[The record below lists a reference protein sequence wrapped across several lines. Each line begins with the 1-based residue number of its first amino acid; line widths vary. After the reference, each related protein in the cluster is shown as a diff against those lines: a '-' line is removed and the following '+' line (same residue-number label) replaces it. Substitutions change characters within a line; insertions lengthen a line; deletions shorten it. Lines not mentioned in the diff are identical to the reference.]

1 MTPQSEDFSAWYNEL
16 VIKAEL
22 VDRGPVRGTMVI
34 RPYGYRIWELLQAD
48 LDRRIKETGHE
59 NAYFPLLIPQSYLE
73 READHVEGFAPEL
86 AVVTHAG
93 GKQLE
98 EPLVVRPTSETV
110 IGEFMA
116 KWISSHRDLPMLL
129 NQWANVV
136 RWEMRPRMFLRTT
149 EFLWQEG
156 HTAHADEADAMR
168 ETMLSLQTI
177 YLRTARELAA
187 MPVVDGEKTPG
198 ERFAG
203 AVRTFSIEAMMRDG
217 RALQAGTS
225 HYLGTNFAQ
234 AFGIQYTG
242 EDGRLAYAHT
252 TSFGMTTRMIGGVI
266 MTHGDDKGL
275 VLPPRLAPYQVVIVP
290 IGRGDAVGEVIAAAE
305 ALAARLADAGI
316 RTHVDSRTH
325 VSPGFKFNEWELRG
339 APIRLE
345 LGPRDLAAGTAVMV
359 AAARRGQGADL
370 ARRRARAA
378 GGRAGGVPGP
388 AARAGHRLPGLAHG
402 QHRRV
407 GRLRQGGRHR
417 LGAGAAL
424 RHPGVRGGDQGRDR
438 GHRPLRA
445 AGRAAG
451 VRAVHPVRAAFGLRQ
466 AGHLRPRVLGRQQ
479 DHPVG
484 PYHCAVGENWADEAG
499 QVEIPLA
506 GGDVT
511 EGVVRVGDTVR
522 RPVGPHSPL
531 VHALLAHLE
540 SIGFEGAPRF
550 LGIDEAGREV
560 LSYVDGEVA
569 GRPRPPWIADEAQ
582 AGIGRAAGPRL

>member
-1 MTPQSEDFSAWYNEL
+1 MSADGRGVTPQSEDFSAWYNEL
-16 VIKAEL
+16 VVKAEL
-22 VDRGPVRGTMVI
+22 VDRGPARGTMVI

-59 NAYFPLLIPQSYLE
+59 NAYFPLLIPQSYLQ
-73 READHVEGFAPEL
+73 REAEHVEGFAPEL

-168 ETMLSLQTI
+168 ETMLTLQEI
-177 YLRTARELAA
+177 YARTARELAA
-187 MPVVDGEKTPG
+187 MPVIEGEKTPG

-203 AVRTFSIEAMMRDG
+203 AVSTFSIEAMMRDG

-225 HYLGTNFAQ
+225 HFLGTNFAQ

-242 EDGRLAYAHT
+242 EDSRLSYAHT
-252 TSFGMTTRMIGGVI
+252 TSFGMSTRMIGGVI

-290 IGRGDAVGEVIAAAE
+290 IGRGDAVGEVVAAAQ
-305 ALAARLADAGI
+305 ALAARLADTGI
-316 RTHVDSRTH
+316 RVHVDSRTH

-359 AAARRGQGADL
+359 R
-370 ARRRARAA
+370 
-378 GGRAGGVPGP
+378 
-388 AARAGHRLPGLAHG
+388 
-402 QHRRV
+402 
-407 GRLRQGGRHR
+407 R
-417 LGAGAAL
+417 LGEGKESISLDGAPARL
-424 RHPGVRGGDQGRDR
+424 VDE
-438 GHRPLRA
+438 L
-445 AGRAAG
+445 
-451 VRAVHPVRAAFGLRQ
+451 AAF
-466 AGHLRPRVLGRQQ
+466 Q
-479 DHPVG
+479 DLLLERATAFRDSHTVVTDAWDDFVTAV
-484 PYHCAVGENWADEAG
+484 AVGWALALHCGTQECEE
-499 QVEIPLA
+499 EIKAATGATARCVPL
-506 GGDVT
+506 
-511 EGVVRVGDTVR
+511 
-522 RPVGPHSPL
+522 
-531 VHALLAHLE
+531 
-540 SIGFEGAPRF
+540 
-550 LGIDEAGREV
+550 
-560 LSYVDGEVA
+560 
-569 GRPRPPWIADEAQ
+569 
-582 AGIGRAAGPRL
+582 